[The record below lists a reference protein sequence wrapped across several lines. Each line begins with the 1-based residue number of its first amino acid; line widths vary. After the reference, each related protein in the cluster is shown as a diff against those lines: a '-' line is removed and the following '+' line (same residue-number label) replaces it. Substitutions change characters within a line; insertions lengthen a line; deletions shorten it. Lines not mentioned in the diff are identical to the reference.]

1 MTVAQRKKHDLE
13 EENFKD
19 RILNSL
25 DPDFSKD
32 LPFLELLFYINR
44 KLASSSTPFSFRK
57 QFTLS
62 KEQRSAIRQK
72 EEDDQGEP
80 YYKKVMGYFDEY
92 LGEKGEGDYGVKELA
107 KIDDRVEGKVDKAIE
122 TAVRAAKAERR
133 KEIGGNAQP

>member
-44 KLASSSTPFSFRK
+44 NLPLAQLPFRFANNSHYRRNK
-57 QFTLS
+57 D
-62 KEQRSAIRQK
+62 QRSVRKKKMIRASHITRRSW
-72 EEDDQGEP
+72 DFSTSIW
-80 YYKKVMGYFDEY
+80 V
-92 LGEKGEGDYGVKELA
+92 
-107 KIDDRVEGKVDKAIE
+107 
-122 TAVRAAKAERR
+122 R
-133 KEIGGNAQP
+133 KERVTMG